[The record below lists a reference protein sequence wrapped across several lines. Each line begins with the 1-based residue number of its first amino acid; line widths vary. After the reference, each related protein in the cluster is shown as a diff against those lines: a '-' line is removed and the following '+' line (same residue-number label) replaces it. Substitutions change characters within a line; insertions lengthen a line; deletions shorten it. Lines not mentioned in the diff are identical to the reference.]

1 MTDTLRITLAQLNL
15 MVGDVKGNADR
26 IGAAIGEA
34 AQDGA
39 QLVGEGDDAPPR
51 PVRSLDDVV
60 AEVERGEIENAL
72 RQTDGNRTRAAELL
86 GINRRSLL
94 RRLKKYGMAV
104 EE

>member
-1 MTDTLRITLAQLNL
+1 MISFDALGEERLL
-15 MVGDVKGNADR
+15 M
-26 IGAAIGEA
+26 GEA
-34 AQDGA
+34 ESLPA
-39 QLVGEGDDAPPR
+39 R

-60 AEVERGEIENAL
+60 EEVERSEIDNAL

-94 RRLKKYGMAV
+94 RRLKKYGLAS